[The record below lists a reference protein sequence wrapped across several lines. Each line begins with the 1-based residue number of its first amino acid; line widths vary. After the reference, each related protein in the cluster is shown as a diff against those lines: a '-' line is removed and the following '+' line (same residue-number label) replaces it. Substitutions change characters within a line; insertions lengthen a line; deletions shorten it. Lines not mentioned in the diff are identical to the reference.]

1 VECAGASDLAL
12 CGVSVKSCC
21 EPLPPPHASCCS
33 LRLPGVPDAQA
44 SPSDGQAS
52 PTRRPLPPTASCLS
66 LILVRFARNEFSLG
80 SKAIIGVEFQTYTFV
95 IDHRSVKVHIWDTA
109 DQERY

>member
-12 CGVSVKSCC
+12 CGVSIRSRC
-21 EPLPPPHASCCS
+21 EPLPPPPTPA
-33 LRLPGVPDAQA
+33 VA
-44 SPSDGQAS
+44 PSDGRAS
-52 PTRRPLPPTASCLS
+52 RTRRPLPPTACCLS
-66 LILVRFARNEFSLG
+66 LILARFARNEFSLS
-80 SKAIIGVEFQTYTFV
+80 SKAIVGVEFQTYTLV